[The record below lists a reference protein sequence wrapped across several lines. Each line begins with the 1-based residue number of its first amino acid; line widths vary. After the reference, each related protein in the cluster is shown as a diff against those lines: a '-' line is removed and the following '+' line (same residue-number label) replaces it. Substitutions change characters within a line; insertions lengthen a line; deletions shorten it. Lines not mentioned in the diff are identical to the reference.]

1 MATKP
6 NIGID
11 DKGRSEVAAA
21 LSRLLGE
28 SHALYV
34 KTQGFH
40 WNVTGPQFPQLHEL
54 FGSQYEELA
63 GALDG
68 LAERIRALGHL
79 APGSS
84 SQLARLATIKE
95 ETGAPKAEAMLE
107 QLLDGH
113 EACSKA
119 ARAVQ
124 KKAAEAGDEATADLA
139 IGRMEVHDK
148 AAWMLRSTL
157 GG

>member
-1 MATKP
+1 MTKP

-21 LSRLLGE
+21 LSKLLGE
-28 SHALYV
+28 TYALYV

-40 WNVTGPQFPQLHEL
+40 WNVTGPQFPHLHEM
-54 FGSQYEELA
+54 FGTQYEELA
-63 GALDG
+63 DVLDEV
-68 LAERIRALGHL
+68 AERIRALGHL
-79 APGSS
+79 APGSF
-84 SQLARLATIKE
+84 SQLARLTTIKE
-95 ETGAPKAEAMLE
+95 ETAAPKAEVMIE
-107 QLLDGH
+107 QLLEGH
-113 EACSKA
+113 EVCSKA

-124 KKAAEAGDEATADLA
+124 KKAADAGDEATADLA
-139 IGRMEVHDK
+139 IGRMESHDK

>member
-28 SHALYV
+28 TYALAV

-40 WNVTGPQFPQLHEL
+40 WNVTGPHFPHLHEL
-54 FGSQYEELA
+54 FGEQYEELQA
-63 GALDG
+63 AIDE

-79 APGSS
+79 APGSF

-95 ETGAPKAEAMLE
+95 ETGAPRAEAMLE
-107 QLLDGH
+107 QLLEGH
-113 EACSKA
+113 EACNKA
-119 ARAVQ
+119 ARVVQ
-124 KKAAEAGDEATADLA
+124 AKGADNGDEASADLA